1 MNNRLLTIRTNFL
14 SRHLKA
20 IRMGFLSLENLNSL
34 RKKGT
39 LQELTKQTE
48 WILGY
53 WQTKTAALQSS
64 MVFRFTSSFQNLPVF
79 FHNPLLS
86 LLSLLPYLA
95 LVLSEQTR
103 GYNTFRPCMVF
114 FFSSPWLCC
123 TSLSLCIVPCL
134 SLDAGFY
141 GLYVIGTG
149 D

>member
-1 MNNRLLTIRTNFL
+1 
-14 SRHLKA
+14 
-20 IRMGFLSLENLNSL
+20 MGFLSLENLNSL

-79 FHNPLLS
+79 FRNPLLS

-103 GYNTFRPCMVF
+103 GYNTLDLAS
-114 FFSSPWLCC
+114 FSSFHLHG
-123 TSLSLCIVPCL
+123 SVVLHFLFVLSHVCL
-134 SLDAGFY
+134 
-141 GLYVIGTG
+141 
-149 D
+149 